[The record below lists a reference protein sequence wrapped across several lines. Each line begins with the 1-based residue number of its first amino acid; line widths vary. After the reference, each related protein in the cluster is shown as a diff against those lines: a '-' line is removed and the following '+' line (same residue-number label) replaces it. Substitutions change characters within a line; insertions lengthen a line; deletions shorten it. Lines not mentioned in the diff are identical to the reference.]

1 MRDGHDDDRRDRKAG
16 DPAGIPATDSGP
28 ELPPDSATR
37 TGAAGVQI
45 GLEVGAKPG
54 GETRRLAANIL
65 AGGGVNIVKI
75 ALQLVMLPLMANLL
89 GPSEFGVYALAL
101 PTVVFFMTLAD
112 GGLGASLARE
122 SADSEEVWSTAFW
135 LVLAVGIGLG
145 VILTVWGLV
154 LAQLSHQPRVAG
166 VMAVLAISPIF
177 VTSAVLPIARLTRE
191 RRLAAISGADLAGN
205 LVGAVVAISLALAG
219 AGAMSLAA
227 QYVVIYLIR
236 TSVLNVMAFRRPSLV
251 FKPSALTSHIS
262 TGSSLVCQRL
272 ADFSGRLAENL
283 LFSRLFGT
291 AALGTYT
298 FANQVPRF
306 VCEAASGPVWGALYA
321 HALREDDEQIGQL
334 HAKLVHLL
342 ALLLAPVAFLA
353 SATVPGLVYLVLGP
367 AWMDAATIL
376 SILIPFYAL
385 NVVATQC
392 GAVLLA
398 RGSGWTNFWL
408 SVIQV
413 CARIAAIPL
422 GLWFGSV
429 GIAWGIAA
437 ALLLYSVLA
446 PLALKRIRI
455 SSITAILKNLTAPT
469 VAGILAGLACHWV
482 VQPAPSD
489 VLRIALA
496 LIAGG
501 VTYLVAL
508 VILEGRRLKEDLV
521 GMKRMLRR

>member
-1 MRDGHDDDRRDRKAG
+1 MRDGHDDDRRDRRAG
-16 DPAGIPATDSGP
+16 DSADIPASDSGP

-37 TGAAGVQI
+37 TGAVGVQI
-45 GLEVGAKPG
+45 GLKVGAKPE

-65 AGGGVNIVKI
+65 AGGGVNVIKI

-122 SADSEEVWSTAFW
+122 STDSEEVWSTAFW

-145 VILTVWGLV
+145 GILTVWGLV

-177 VTSAVLPIARLTRE
+177 VTSSVLPVARLTRD
-191 RRLAAISGADLAGN
+191 RNLVAISKADLAGN
-205 LVGAVVAISLALAG
+205 LVGAAVGVGLALAG

-227 QYVVIYLIR
+227 QYVVIFFVR
-236 TSVLNVMAFRRPSLV
+236 TCILNLVAFRCPCFV
-251 FKPSALTSHIS
+251 FKPSVLKSHIS

-272 ADFSGRLAENL
+272 ADFSGRLVENL
-283 LFSRLFGT
+283 LFSRLFGA

-321 HALREDDEQIGQL
+321 HALREDDQQIGQL

-353 SATVPGLVYLVLGP
+353 SATVPGLVNLVLGP
-367 AWMDAATIL
+367 AWTNAATIL

-385 NVVATQC
+385 NAITAQC
-392 GAVLLA
+392 SAILLA

-408 SVIQV
+408 SVVQV

-437 ALLLYSVLA
+437 ALFLGSMLA
-446 PLALKRIRI
+446 TLALKRIRI
-455 SSITAILKNLTAPT
+455 SSITALIKNMIAPT
-469 VAGILAGLACHWV
+469 AAGILAGLACNWV
-482 VQPAPSD
+482 VQWAPGD

-508 VILEGRRLKEDLV
+508 FILEGRRLKEDLV
-521 GMKRMLRR
+521 GMRRLLHQ